1 MKRSNPA
8 QHSDK
13 IRNAP
18 EDAKLVQMRDHN
30 FSSIAR
36 VRACIDANS
45 SLVLLRSDFQ
55 GHCSRSQLTRA
66 LNALIAEKSL
76 VRIGRG
82 LYAKT
87 KRSSVTGQIIPAGS
101 LETLATTALKR
112 LGIEA
117 GPGRAAR
124 AYNAGETTQLPGFY
138 VAHTGR
144 RRISRTIEVGGRT
157 LIFEHD

>member
-1 MKRSNPA
+1 MKHSKPA

-13 IRNAP
+13 NRAATEGADIVR
-18 EDAKLVQMRDHN
+18 MRDKTAT
-30 FSSIAR
+30 SRERIRAR
-36 VRACIDANS
+36 IDAS
-45 SLVLLRSDFQ
+45 PSPVLLCSDFQ
-55 GHCSRSQLTRA
+55 GTCSRSQLTRELSA
-66 LNALIAEKSL
+66 LVSEKIL

-87 KRSSVTGQIIPAGS
+87 RRSSVTGQIIPAGS
-101 LETLATTALKR
+101 LETLATAALKR

-124 AYNAGETTQLPGFY
+124 AYNAGKTTQLPGFY
-138 VAHTGR
+138 VVHTGR